1 MINAQTP
8 GLADTK
14 SVPQV
19 RRINQ
24 HLFWLLFAF
33 EGLCII
39 GALILVLNLL
49 IPVRAPL
56 AQADD
61 YATIRA
67 AIEARL
73 SGAIDDPPI
82 EIAPGV
88 TTPSSNVSGFTL
100 NGYTYYY
107 YREGRPNFDP
117 LSRGAITQQGVEFVS
132 RDDLDH
138 ISVVL
143 YRVPSK
149 DRATN

>member
-8 GLADTK
+8 GLAETK
-14 SVPQV
+14 SVPEV

-24 HLFWLLFAF
+24 RLFWLLFAF

-39 GALILVLNLL
+39 GVLILVLYLL
-49 IPVRAPL
+49 IPARAPL

-100 NGYTYYY
+100 NGYT
-107 YREGRPNFDP
+107 
-117 LSRGAITQQGVEFVS
+117 
-132 RDDLDH
+132 
-138 ISVVL
+138 
-143 YRVPSK
+143 
-149 DRATN
+149 